1 MRWLQ
6 CVIVLLIWPGVHGQK
21 PSATAAPPPIPAVVN
36 LTQNTTVLAAIGEI
50 GLQTRVPIGII
61 PGRDLAALCQA
72 KHAFVL
78 MNLSPESAL
87 SAMARQV
94 HYELNQDQG
103 VFMLTAPDVTPHQ
116 QQVMN
121 FRLREFR
128 SRRRETVPMIGA
140 RLSAALWSAMMHG
153 TTYSGAIPHSVD
165 APRIS
170 LPRVLKNVTPL
181 DVADRVVQLGPGGL
195 YLSMIAPDRIESPAD
210 LKIQFSSYGDPA
222 QFKLDMTCPR

>member
-1 MRWLQ
+1 MRWLE
-6 CVIVLLIWPGVHGQK
+6 CMMVLLIWPSAHGQK
-21 PSATAAPPPIPAVVN
+21 RSSTPALPPVATVVN
-36 LTQNTTVLAAIGEI
+36 LTRNATALEAIGEI

-61 PGRDLAALCQA
+61 PGRDVAALCRT

-78 MNLSPESAL
+78 MNLPPESAL
-87 SAMARQV
+87 SAIAEQV
-94 HYELNQDQG
+94 HYALNQDQG

-128 SRRRETVPMIGA
+128 SRRRETAQMIGA
-140 RLSAALWSAMMHG
+140 RLSGTLWTGMMHG
-153 TTYSGAIPHSVD
+153 IASSGSIAHSTN
-165 APRIS
+165 APRVT
-170 LPRVLKNVTPL
+170 LPRMLKNVTPL

-195 YLSMIAPDRIESPAD
+195 YLSMIAPDRIETPAD

-222 QFKLDMTCPR
+222 QLKLDMSCPR